1 MVRNAKQG
9 HNKEPIFCFEEM
21 VPKGG
26 CTNPVTIVCALKAC
40 CGITGTIAKGRERY
54 MLM

>member
-21 VPKGG
+21 VSKGG
-26 CTNPVTIVCALKAC
+26 CTYPATTDSVCFLQYYKYFL
-40 CGITGTIAKGRERY
+40 E
-54 MLM
+54 M